1 MIPCNPTWHPL
12 CHLLLLPLPPPRPA
26 SSSLTWTGTVTPNP
40 GPWLLP
46 SPSRSALLQW
56 QKGTC
61 EDWSQVLLLL
71 CPWLPFT
78 PWGKNSSPPA
88 THEALH
94 NLPRPLLALTCS
106 RPRHCSRHMGL
117 LTAPPTYQARP
128 CPRAF
133 AQLFSPPQER
143 CSLRPPL
150 NSFSHLLL
158 VFTEMSPPQRGL
170 P

>member
-78 PWGKNSSPPA
+78 PWGKNSSPLA

-150 NSFSHLLL
+150 NSDRKS
-158 VFTEMSPPQRGL
+158 VV
-170 P
+170 